1 MSLDLV
7 AFVDQCRSS
16 NLALT
21 GSFMG
26 NDLELLNDKEHLE
39 VLQRVV
45 LFAGVAVSHLE
56 GPLLHV

>member
-1 MSLDLV
+1 
-7 AFVDQCRSS
+7 
-16 NLALT
+16 
-21 GSFMG
+21 MG